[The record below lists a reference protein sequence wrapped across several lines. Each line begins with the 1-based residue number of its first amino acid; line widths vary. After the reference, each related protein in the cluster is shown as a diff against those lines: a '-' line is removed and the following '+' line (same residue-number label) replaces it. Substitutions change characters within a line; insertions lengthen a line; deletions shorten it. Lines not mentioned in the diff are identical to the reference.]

1 MRSLKGMARM
11 SNQATE
17 VVTRDTATGPFHAA
31 TRKTLVSVLSILG
44 AIASMSCC
52 VVPFALFFL
61 GVSGAWIGNLT
72 ALAPYRPIFIGTT
85 LALLG
90 VGFVMVYRKPKV
102 ACADDSYCARPASNR
117 MAKLGLWTAT
127 VLVLVAMSFSYW
139 APLLVN
145 V

>member
-1 MRSLKGMARM
+1 M

-17 VVTRDTATGPFHAA
+17 VLTRDTTAAPPQDAA

-52 VVPFALFFL
+52 VIPFALFFL

-72 ALAPYRPIFIGTT
+72 ALAPYKPVFTAVT

-90 VGFVMVYRKPKV
+90 VGFFMVYRRPKV
-102 ACADDSYCARPASNR
+102 ACADGSYCARPSSNR
-117 MAKLGLWTAT
+117 VAKLSLWTAT
-127 VLVLVAMSFSYW
+127 VLVLVAMTFSYW

-145 V
+145 A